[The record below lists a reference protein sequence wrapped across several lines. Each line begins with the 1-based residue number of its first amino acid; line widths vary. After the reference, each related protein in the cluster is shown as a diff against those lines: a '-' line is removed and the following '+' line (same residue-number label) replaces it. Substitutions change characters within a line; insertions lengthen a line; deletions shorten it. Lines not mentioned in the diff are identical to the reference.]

1 MLADAFHELGRAN
14 FSYIPRAI
22 ASCEQSA
29 RLAPRDAQTW
39 NNLAKVRDCAPTVG
53 DQGCSPWV
61 VEAATDAIKAGTVC
75 TLRPRKGAV
84 TTCDRGCS
92 QAAVPCT
99 LQQPHAPCNRA

>member
-39 NNLAKVRDCAPTVG
+39 NNLAKVRP
-53 DQGCSPWV
+53 PWV
-61 VEAATDAIKAGTVC
+61 IKTAA
-75 TLRPRKGAV
+75 
-84 TTCDRGCS
+84 RGW
-92 QAAVPCT
+92 
-99 LQQPHAPCNRA
+99 